1 MEEKVWEGG
10 EGVMKKDTISSQAAL
25 SVAQKGGSVSP
36 RAELTVSGDL

>member
-10 EGVMKKDTISSQAAL
+10 EGVMKDTISSQAAS